1 MNFNGG
7 KLGFHACTWK
17 HLKLTSVLNKTFQ
30 HFNNCVVSCKT
41 GNHFYEKDPWVF
53 VTECVWPVLHIS
65 DWYGNNLTSRC
76 FICLLVKLQVPHFHP
91 SLNMNFQ
98 TTQYSRLTMTL
109 SNKGQ
114 LVTHTHTHTH
124 KHRLKPKYAGSL
136 YETRDICSFQSPH
149 LRDLD
154 ERPCHKKQILFF
166 KLSISS
172 LRQSSSRS
180 KIKPEIQFIMNAI
193 KISFKGSWLAS

>member
-1 MNFNGG
+1 MSKFWCNELQWRETG
-7 KLGFHACTWK
+7 LPYLYLK

-30 HFNNCVVSCKT
+30 NFNNCVVSCKT
-41 GNHFYEKDPWVF
+41 RNNFYEKYPWVF

-109 SNKGQ
+109 SNKGH
-114 LVTHTHTHTH
+114 LVTHTQTQT
-124 KHRLKPKYAGSL
+124 KAKICRLSL
-136 YETRDICSFQSPH
+136 WDPAY
-149 LRDLD
+149 LL
-154 ERPCHKKQILFF
+154 
-166 KLSISS
+166 
-172 LRQSSSRS
+172 RS
-180 KIKPEIQFIMNAI
+180 KP
-193 KISFKGSWLAS
+193 SFTSRFFFSRFPSHL